1 MLFGEAQARSVAT
14 PPNHHCRK
22 SLGQNAGMHTLDLSP
37 WTHEHVFDVG
47 NPAAERG
54 TRVVMWVTAAM
65 MVVEITGG
73 WWLNSMALLADGL
86 HMSSHAVAIGLS
98 AFAYTAARRLA
109 KDNRFAFGTW
119 KIEVLAGFASA
130 IFLLVVVVLMV
141 AGSIERLISPA
152 PIHYQEA
159 IIIAAVGLLVNIVSA
174 FILGTAHHH
183 DQGGHAHEEHH
194 S

>member
-65 MVVEITGG
+65 MVVEIIGG

-86 HMSSHAVAIGLS
+86 HMSSHAIAIGS
-98 AFAYTAARRLA
+98 SGFTYTAARRLA
-109 KDNRFAFGTW
+109 KDNRFACGTW
-119 KIEVLAGFASA
+119 NIEVLG
-130 IFLLVVVVLMV
+130 IRQ
-141 AGSIERLISPA
+141 GSVPDSHRCVDGVWIDRALQFTPAHSVPRGHCHRNGRSRGQRRLRADPQQRAPSP
-152 PIHYQEA
+152 
-159 IIIAAVGLLVNIVSA
+159 S
-174 FILGTAHHH
+174 
-183 DQGGHAHEEHH
+183 
-194 S
+194 